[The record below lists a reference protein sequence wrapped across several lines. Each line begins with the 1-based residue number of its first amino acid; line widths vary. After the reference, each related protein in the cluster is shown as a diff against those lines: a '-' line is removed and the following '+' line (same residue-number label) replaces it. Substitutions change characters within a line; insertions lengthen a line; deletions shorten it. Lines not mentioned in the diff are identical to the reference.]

1 MKISHIMA
9 ISKILTDLCAIRQEI
24 GIKNN
29 FKDIFYSVLSAKKA
43 LQEHKNVCLKIISK
57 KRLKLTSPSIEF
69 KNCLKQL
76 AVPFKIYAVF
86 ESVLQRIYSIVRSNS
101 IS

>member
-1 MKISHIMA
+1 MYYENDLVYPVHVSDKNLRIVWIYYCSKMKISHIMA

-29 FKDIFYSVLSAKKA
+29 FKDIAYSVLSAKKA

-57 KRLKLTSPSIEF
+57 KRLKLRSPSIEF
-69 KNCLKQL
+69 
-76 AVPFKIYAVF
+76 
-86 ESVLQRIYSIVRSNS
+86 
-101 IS
+101 